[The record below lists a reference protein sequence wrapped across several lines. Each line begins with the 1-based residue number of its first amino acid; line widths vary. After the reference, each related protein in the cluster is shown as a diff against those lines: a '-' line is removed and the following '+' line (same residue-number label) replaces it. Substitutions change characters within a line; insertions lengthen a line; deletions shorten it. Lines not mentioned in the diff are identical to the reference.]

1 MHRKIRNFTLI
12 ELLVVIAIIA
22 ILAGMLLP
30 ALNQARSRAHS
41 ISCINN
47 LKQIG
52 MGINFYTM
60 EQDGF
65 LPIPQYGPGEY
76 NNTYWVISIT
86 PYIARTVAHAGEDYG
101 KTLLCPSSEESI
113 RIAGDNPMTN
123 YAINGHFDPSDNGS
137 SIRKVTSAK
146 TPGNLGAVA
155 DFKCRQNATCLWRIW
170 ENIVQRTDWR
180 HNDSLNLLYVD
191 GHAANTRDIGR
202 LSWEVDNCWSGSVP
216 QSMLTWAWIKD

>member
-1 MHRKIRNFTLI
+1 MKSSLFHQIDKHNCDYRYIKDAGRGRFTLI

-76 NNTYWVISIT
+76 NNNYWVISIT

-101 KTLLCPSSEESI
+101 KTLLCPSSQESI
-113 RIAGDNPMTN
+113 RVAGDNPMTN

-155 DFKCRQNATCLWRIW
+155 DFKCRQNATCLSGASGK
-170 ENIVQRTDWR
+170 T
-180 HNDSLNLLYVD
+180 
-191 GHAANTRDIGR
+191 
-202 LSWEVDNCWSGSVP
+202 LSREPTGG
-216 QSMLTWAWIKD
+216 TTIR